1 MNIALIVFFQG
12 SHPYG
17 SLPGGKGSRVSALKS
32 FTPIQIPEIVNY
44 PGAR

>member
-1 MNIALIVFFQG
+1 MIFMFFFQG